1 VRIGLPHTA
10 AALLAAS
17 LISVPGRAVFAEP
30 TPVVQWTAVLKSA
43 DQATAGQ
50 PSALQLSATV
60 LEGWHVYAATQ
71 LPGGPTPLR
80 VSLQDGSGAMLT
92 GVASGTV
99 PQKRH
104 DASFDLDTQFY
115 TQAFTILQ
123 PIAWRIPNTAT
134 AVLPVAV
141 TFQSC
146 NDRECRPPQTV
157 HLSVTASGTVQ

>member
-1 VRIGLPHTA
+1 MGLRYTA

-17 LISVPGRAVFAEP
+17 LITVPGRAVFAEP

-43 DQATAGQ
+43 DQAMGGQ
-50 PSALQLSATV
+50 PSVLQLSATV

-71 LPGGPTPLR
+71 SPGGPTPLR
-80 VSLQDGSGAMLT
+80 VSLEDGSGAKLT

-99 PQKRH
+99 PQTRH

-115 TQAFTILQ
+115 TQAFTIVW
-123 PIAWRIPNTAT
+123 PIAWRTPNTAT
-134 AVLPVAV
+134 AVLPFAV

-157 HLSVTASGTVQ
+157 HLSVTSSGAVQ